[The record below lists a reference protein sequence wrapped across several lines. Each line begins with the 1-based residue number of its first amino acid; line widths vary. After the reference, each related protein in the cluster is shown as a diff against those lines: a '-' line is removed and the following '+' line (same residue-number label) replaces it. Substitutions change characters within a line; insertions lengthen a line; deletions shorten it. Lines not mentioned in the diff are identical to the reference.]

1 MSSLFSSSKKPS
13 AANTAKDIDKVRT
26 SKQKKPKKPKV
37 KNEIRKVARTVQDTI
52 PYEHVCGKY
61 IFEVNPNHY
70 SVTYSFT
77 DVTYDAADGAEQ
89 ERIFLAYGD
98 LLNSFDTSDDIQIT
112 LHNNVINQNEFAHKI
127 LLKPAGD
134 GFDEY
139 RQEYNDMLLD
149 KMQQGQNGITTKKY
163 ITITVT
169 AANLEIAQQK
179 IAAHELAM
187 RTCFQKIGS
196 NIEKLKA
203 NERIRIIADIF
214 RGVNQEIRPI
224 NTSQFMRGAEKSLCC
239 PDYFEFKKDY
249 FLYNDKFARMVY
261 LKHLPSSLVDDLL
274 KELCETSLPIV
285 TTVNIAPVEPSE
297 AIKVVKRQLTAM
309 RSNKMQKERK
319 AAQNGVFTDVISDDL
334 KQSLEEGEELLNDL
348 QSKNQKMFLLNL
360 VVMITG
366 TSFDELDNNTE
377 KVEAVFRKKV
387 CTTSR
392 ANFQQEDALAS
403 CLPLGNCRLKVRRTL
418 TTESACVFMPF
429 NSKELSQEGGV
440 YYGLNQTTNNLII
453 FNRASLIN
461 ANGFILGCPGS
472 GKSFSAKREMLNV
485 FLATNDDIIIV
496 DPEREYTNLVK
507 ALGGELLYISESSNT
522 HLNPLEI
529 SIEEYNKGED
539 VVSSK
544 YDFFL
549 SFFETIMGKS
559 GISPEQKTIIDNCLH
574 EVYREFLLGHTKE
587 MPTLKDYYDILCKQ
601 QSEEAK
607 PLYMSLELYVN
618 GSMKTFAYPS
628 NVDVNNRVVVYD
640 IKDLGKQ
647 LKPLGMMVVLENLWD
662 KIVRNRERGIRT
674 RIYIDE
680 IYLLFRNEES
690 ANFLFEL
697 YKRARK
703 WGGIPTGIT
712 QNVEDLLKSD
722 TARSMLSNSE
732 FILMLNQAASDREQL
747 ARILKIPDA
756 MIKFV
761 TGAPAGSG
769 LIYCGLNGS
778 LPFKDDFPTDTKLY
792 KLMTTKFGE

>member
-1 MSSLFSSSKKPS
+1 
-13 AANTAKDIDKVRT
+13 
-26 SKQKKPKKPKV
+26 
-37 KNEIRKVARTVQDTI
+37 
-52 PYEHVCGKY
+52 
-61 IFEVNPNHY
+61 
-70 SVTYSFT
+70 
-77 DVTYDAADGAEQ
+77 
-89 ERIFLAYGD
+89 
-98 LLNSFDTSDDIQIT
+98 
-112 LHNNVINQNEFAHKI
+112 
-127 LLKPAGD
+127 
-134 GFDEY
+134 
-139 RQEYNDMLLD
+139 
-149 KMQQGQNGITTKKY
+149 
-163 ITITVT
+163 
-169 AANLEIAQQK
+169 
-179 IAAHELAM
+179 M
-187 RTCFQKIGS
+187 RSCFQKIGS

-203 NERIRIIADIF
+203 NERIRIIAEIF

-224 NTSQFMRGAEKSLCC
+224 SSSEFLRGAEKSLCC

-249 FLYNDKFARMVY
+249 FMYNDKFARMVY
-261 LKHLPSSLVDDLL
+261 LKHLPSSLVDDML
-274 KELCETSLPIV
+274 KDLCETSLPIV
-285 TTVNIAPVEPSE
+285 VTVNIAPVEPSE

-309 RSNKMQKERK
+309 RSNKMQKEKK
-319 AAQNGVFTDVISDDL
+319 ASQHGVYSDVISDDL
-334 KQSLEEGEELLNDL
+334 KQSLAEAEELLNDL

-360 VVMITG
+360 VVMVTG
-366 TSFDELDNNTE
+366 TSFDELDNNTD
-377 KVEAVFRKKV
+377 KIEAVFRKHV

-392 ANFQQEDALAS
+392 ANFQQEDAMAS

-429 NSKELSQEGGV
+429 NSKELSQKGGV

-472 GKSFSAKREMLNV
+472 GKSFSAKREMVNV
-485 FLATNDDIIIV
+485 FLATDDEIIIV
-496 DPEREYTNLVK
+496 DPEREYTNLVR
-507 ALGGELLYISESSNT
+507 ALGGELLYISESSDT

-549 SFFETIMGKS
+549 SFFETIMGKQ

-574 EVYREFLLGHTKE
+574 EVYRDFLLGKTTE
-587 MPTLKDYYDILCKQ
+587 MPTLKDYYDILSKQ
-601 QSEEAK
+601 TSEEAK

-618 GSMKTFAYPS
+618 GSMKTFSYPS

-703 WGGIPTGIT
+703 MG
-712 QNVEDLLKSD
+712 
-722 TARSMLSNSE
+722 RH
-732 FILMLNQAASDREQL
+732 SDRNYTE
-747 ARILKIPDA
+747 RRG
-756 MIKFV
+756 FV
-761 TGAPAGSG
+761 EIRYGALHA
-769 LIYCGLNGS
+769 
-778 LPFKDDFPTDTKLY
+778 F
-792 KLMTTKFGE
+792 KFGVYPHAQSGGERP

>member
-1 MSSLFSSSKKPS
+1 MSSLFSSKKS
-13 AANTAKDIDKVRT
+13 VAASTAKDIDKVRT
-26 SKQKKPKKPKV
+26 AKQKKAKKPKV
-37 KNEIRKVARTVQDTI
+37 KNEVRKVARSVQDTI

-61 IFEVNPNHY
+61 IFEVSPNHY

-112 LHNNVINQNEFAHKI
+112 LHNNVINQREFAHKI

-169 AANLEIAQQK
+169 AANLELAQQK

-196 NIEKLKA
+196 NIEKLQA
-203 NERIRIIADIF
+203 NQRIRIIADIF

-249 FLYNDKFARMVY
+249 FLYNDKYARMVY

-285 TTVNIAPVEPSE
+285 VTVNIAPVEPSE

-360 VVMITG
+360 VVMVTG

-392 ANFQQEDALAS
+392 ANYQQEDALAS

-485 FLATNDDIIIV
+485 FLATNDEIIIV

-507 ALGGELLYISESSNT
+507 ALGGELLYISESSDT

-549 SFFETIMGKS
+549 SFFETIMGKQ

-574 EVYREFLLGHTKE
+574 EVYRDFLLGNTTE

-756 MIKFV
+756 MMKFV

>member
-61 IFEVNPNHY
+61 IFEVSPNHY

-149 KMQQGQNGITTKKY
+149 KMQQDQNGITTKKY

-348 QSKNQKMFLLNL
+348 QSKNQKMFLL

-507 ALGGELLYISESSNT
+507 ALGGELLYISESSDT

-747 ARILKIPDA
+747 ARILKIPDEL
-756 MIKFV
+756 MNYV

-769 LIYCGLNGS
+769 LIYCGMNGS

>member
-61 IFEVNPNHY
+61 IFEVSPNHY

-112 LHNNVINQNEFAHKI
+112 LHNNVINQREFAHKI

-169 AANLEIAQQK
+169 AANLELAQQK
-179 IAAHELAM
+179 ISAHELAM

-196 NIEKLKA
+196 NIEKLQA
-203 NERIRIIADIF
+203 NQRIRIIADIF

-249 FLYNDKFARMVY
+249 FLYNDKYARMVY

-285 TTVNIAPVEPSE
+285 VTVNIAPVEPSE

-360 VVMITG
+360 VVMVTG

-392 ANFQQEDALAS
+392 ANYQQEDALAS

-485 FLATNDDIIIV
+485 FLATNDEIIIV

-507 ALGGELLYISESSNT
+507 ALGGELLYISESSDT

-549 SFFETIMGKS
+549 SFFETIMGKQ

-574 EVYREFLLGHTKE
+574 EVYRDFLLGKTTE
-587 MPTLKDYYDILCKQ
+587 MTTLKDYYDILCKQ

-756 MIKFV
+756 MMKFV

>member
-1 MSSLFSSSKKPS
+1 MSMFSSKTGTTESS
-13 AANTAKDIDKVRT
+13 AKDLDKVRLA
-26 SKQKKPKKPKV
+26 KQKKPKKTKEKAV
-37 KNEIRKVARTVQDTI
+37 RKVARTVQDTI
-52 PYEHVCGKY
+52 PYEHVHGKY
-61 IFEVNPNHY
+61 IFEVEKNRY
-70 SVTYSFT
+70 SVTYSFS
-77 DVTYDAADGAEQ
+77 DVTYDAADAAEQ

-112 LHNNVINQNEFAHKI
+112 LHNNVINQKEFSSQI
-127 LLKPAGD
+127 LLKHAGD

-139 RQEYNDMLLD
+139 RDEYNEMLLD

-163 ITITVT
+163 FTVTVT
-169 AANLEIAQQK
+169 AATLELAQQK
-179 IAAHELAM
+179 LAAKELYM
-187 RTCFQKIGS
+187 RSCFQKIGS

-224 NTSQFMRGAEKSLCC
+224 SSSEFLRGAEKSLCC

-249 FLYNDKFARMVY
+249 FMYNDKFARMVY
-261 LKHLPSSLVDDLL
+261 LKHLPSSLVDDML
-274 KELCETSLPIV
+274 KDLCETSLPIV
-285 TTVNIAPVEPSE
+285 VTVNIAPVEPSE

-309 RSNKMQKERK
+309 RSNKMQKEKK
-319 AAQNGVFTDVISDDL
+319 ASQHGVYSDVISDDL
-334 KQSLEEGEELLNDL
+334 KQSLAEAEELLNDL

-360 VVMITG
+360 VVMVTG
-366 TSFDELDNNTE
+366 TSFDELDNNTD
-377 KVEAVFRKKV
+377 KIEAVFRKHV

-392 ANFQQEDALAS
+392 ANFQQEDAMAS

-429 NSKELSQEGGV
+429 NSKELSQKGGV

-472 GKSFSAKREMLNV
+472 GKSFSAKREMVNV
-485 FLATNDDIIIV
+485 FLATDDEIIIV
-496 DPEREYTNLVK
+496 DPEREYTNLVR
-507 ALGGELLYISESSNT
+507 ALGGELLYISESSDT

-529 SIEEYNKGED
+529 SLEEYNKGED

-549 SFFETIMGKS
+549 SFFETIMGKQ

-574 EVYREFLLGHTKE
+574 EVYRNFLLGKTTE

-618 GSMKTFAYPS
+618 GSMKTFSYPS
-628 NVDVNNRVVVYD
+628 NVNVNNRVVVYD

-732 FILMLNQAASDREQL
+732 FILMLNQAASDRDKL
-747 ARILKIPDA
+747 SHLLKIPEN
-756 MIKFV
+756 MMNFV

>member
-26 SKQKKPKKPKV
+26 SKQRKPKKPKV

-61 IFEVNPNHY
+61 IFEVSPNHY

-249 FLYNDKFARMVY
+249 FLYNDKYARMVY

-285 TTVNIAPVEPSE
+285 VTVNIAPVEPSE

-529 SIEEYNKGED
+529 SIEE
-539 VVSSK
+539 
-544 YDFFL
+544 
-549 SFFETIMGKS
+549 
-559 GISPEQKTIIDNCLH
+559 
-574 EVYREFLLGHTKE
+574 
-587 MPTLKDYYDILCKQ
+587 
-601 QSEEAK
+601 
-607 PLYMSLELYVN
+607 
-618 GSMKTFAYPS
+618 
-628 NVDVNNRVVVYD
+628 
-640 IKDLGKQ
+640 
-647 LKPLGMMVVLENLWD
+647 
-662 KIVRNRERGIRT
+662 
-674 RIYIDE
+674 
-680 IYLLFRNEES
+680 
-690 ANFLFEL
+690 
-697 YKRARK
+697 
-703 WGGIPTGIT
+703 
-712 QNVEDLLKSD
+712 
-722 TARSMLSNSE
+722 
-732 FILMLNQAASDREQL
+732 
-747 ARILKIPDA
+747 
-756 MIKFV
+756 
-761 TGAPAGSG
+761 
-769 LIYCGLNGS
+769 
-778 LPFKDDFPTDTKLY
+778 
-792 KLMTTKFGE
+792 

>member
-1 MSSLFSSSKKPS
+1 MSSLFSSKKPV
-13 AANTAKDIDKVRT
+13 AASTAKDIDKVRT
-26 SKQKKPKKPKV
+26 SKQKKPKV
-37 KNEIRKVARTVQDTI
+37 KNEIRKVARSVQDTI

-61 IFEVNPNHY
+61 IFEVSPNHY

-112 LHNNVINQNEFAHKI
+112 LHNNVINQREFAHKI
-127 LLKPAGD
+127 LLNPMND

-139 RQEYNDMLLD
+139 REEYNDMLLD

-179 IAAHELAM
+179 ISAHELAM

-203 NERIRIIADIF
+203 NQRIRIIADIF

-224 NTSQFMRGAEKSLCC
+224 STSQFMRGAEKSLCC

-261 LKHLPSSLVDDLL
+261 LKHLPSSLVDDIL

-366 TSFDELDNNTE
+366 TSFEELDNNTE

-387 CTTSR
+387 CATSR

-507 ALGGELLYISESSNT
+507 ALGGELLYISEGSDT

-574 EVYREFLLGHTKE
+574 EVYRDFLLGNTTE

-601 QSEEAK
+601 TSEEAK

-756 MIKFV
+756 MMKFV